1 MFSLEFIGNKC
12 REYRKK
18 CGYFQLDVANDV
30 GYSIE
35 NVSAFENGRNDNSRI
50 LLWYIEHGLTF
61 DMIKKGGSHEE
72 I

>member
-1 MFSLEFIGNKC
+1 MFSLKFIGNKC
-12 REYRKK
+12 REFRKER
-18 CGYFQLDVANDV
+18 GYYQINVANDV

-61 DMIKKGGSHEE
+61 DMIRKGVNHEE